1 MTFSSVLVAGASGA
15 IGSEIVRELQSR
27 GSRVRAL
34 VRDPSRLTTEPE
46 EIFVGNLQNPR
57 TLEGACEG
65 VDAVVSSA
73 GAPLRSKRWFTGGR
87 ETFYDIDDAGNR
99 NLLEKA
105 AAANVRRFA
114 YVAAY
119 GGRFVGMMEYI
130 RAHESF
136 AAALRASGLD
146 GLVVRPTTTF
156 ARLAPLMERARKKRK
171 LSVVGAGQARTN
183 PVHEADVAK
192 ALVDEL
198 DGRSTDLDI
207 GGPDVLTQ
215 GEIAELAAEAAG
227 NAKVVL
233 TLTWRAQLQA
243 VFRRFTGRHNYDVM
257 VYQLAQTEVDVVAPA
272 VGERRLRDYFAGLA
286 V

>member
-27 GSRVRAL
+27 GSCVRAL

-65 VDAVVSSA
+65 VEAVVSSA
-73 GAPLRSKRWFTGGR
+73 GAPLRFKPRFTGGR

-114 YVAAY
+114 YVSVY

-136 AAALRASGLD
+136 AAALHASGLD

-156 ARLAPLMERARKKRK
+156 ARLAPLVERARKKRK

-215 GEIAELAAEAAG
+215 AKIADLAAEAAG
-227 NAKVVL
+227 NAELVF
-233 TLTWRAQLQA
+233 TMTWRAQLIA
-243 VFRRFTGRHNYDVM
+243 AFRRFTGRHNYDVV

-272 VGERRLRDYFAGLA
+272 VGERRLRDYFADLA
-286 V
+286 L

>member
-34 VRDPSRLTTEPE
+34 VRDPSRLTTEPD

-65 VDAVVSSA
+65 VEAVVSSA
-73 GAPLRSKRWFTGGR
+73 GAPLRPKRWFTGGR

-156 ARLAPLMERARKKRK
+156 ARLAPLAERARKKRK

-183 PVHEADVAK
+183 PIHEADVAK

-198 DGRSTDLDI
+198 DARSTDLDV

-227 NAKVVL
+227 NARVVF

-243 VFRRFTGRHNYDVM
+243 VFRRFTGRHNYDVI
-257 VYQLAQTEVDVVAPA
+257 VYQLAQTEVDVIAPA
-272 VGERRLRDYFAGLA
+272 VGERRLRDYFAELA
-286 V
+286 G